1 MGCKLG
7 AAVGGDTEGE
17 SMEAED
23 LAVEEVSYA
32 FRVDVGGAGEGMEK
46 LAVVVDEDDDGI
58 MSIGIRKLGDK
69 VDSNGLP
76 GAIGYL
82 QGLSRGAGVLGV
94 FLPGTDVATFH
105 ILLDKGSH
113 GRPPVLSFDPFES
126 SVYTRMARGGI
137 VVALLENV
145 ASKFI
150 VGGNV
155 DSTLVVN
162 KAIIFLPFSE
172 TRGETTGTC
181 LAELGESIQDLGF
194 SGAGLPDTVLQGVD
208 DHARGGELGKQLG
221 FEYHLLFVVLSVG
234 DLVNI
239 EAGEGVGL
247 GVGFSRAMGE

>member
-1 MGCKLG
+1 
-7 AAVGGDTEGE
+7 
-17 SMEAED
+17 
-23 LAVEEVSYA
+23 
-32 FRVDVGGAGEGMEK
+32 
-46 LAVVVDEDDDGI
+46 DGI
-58 MSIGIRKLGDK
+58 MSIGIRKLGNK

-113 GRPPVLSFDPFES
+113 GRPPVLSFNSFEG
-126 SVYTRMARGGI
+126 SVYAGMSRGRI
-137 VVALLENV
+137 VVALFENV

-150 VGGNV
+150 VWGNV

-162 KAIIFLPFSE
+162 KAVILLPFSE

-194 SGAGLPDTVLQGVD
+194 SGTGL
-208 DHARGGELGKQLG
+208 
-221 FEYHLLFVVLSVG
+221 S
-234 DLVNI
+234 
-239 EAGEGVGL
+239 
-247 GVGFSRAMGE
+247 